1 MAQTI
6 TEDGV
11 TSSSLS
17 DRMGQRV
24 KQAAKEQGDKNS
36 DAYRNNLKNDYWKR

>member
-6 TEDGV
+6 TEAGV

-24 KQAAKEQGDKNS
+24 KQASKEKGDKNS
-36 DAYRNNLKNDYWKR
+36 DTYRNNLKADYLKR